1 MDNSNKEVLITGSN
15 RGIGKA
21 IAEYLSDN
29 GYNIVLHCSKNI
41 ERLENLKQ
49 GILAKGVNCR
59 CLAFDVKNR
68 EEAKKVLLNDI
79 EKNVIYY
86 GIVLNAGIAKDN
98 PFPAMED
105 DEWDDVLRT
114 NLDGFYN
121 VLKPLSLPLIQSRRG
136 RVVTLS
142 SISGLTGNRVQVNYS
157 ASKAGLIWAT
167 KAFSREVA
175 KRNITANCVAA
186 GIIDTEMTENI
197 PDEIIKQVPL
207 KRKGS
212 PKEVAS
218 LVNYLLSED
227 AGYITGQVISVNGG
241 LYI

>member
-1 MDNSNKEVLITGSN
+1 MNKEVLITGSS

-21 IAEYLSDN
+21 IAQYLSDN
-29 GYNIVLHCSKNI
+29 GYNIVLHCSKDV
-41 ERLENLKQ
+41 EKLEGLQ
-49 GILAKGVNCR
+49 QEILAKGVNCR
-59 CLAFDVKNR
+59 YLAFDIKDR
-68 EEAKKVLLNDI
+68 EEAKKVLTKDI
-79 EKNVIYY
+79 EANGIYY

-105 DEWDDVLRT
+105 EEWDSVLHT

-121 VLKPLSLPLIQSRRG
+121 VLKPLSMPLIQARKG
-136 RVVTLS
+136 RVITMS
-142 SISGLTGNRVQVNYS
+142 SISGLTGNRGQVNYS
-157 ASKAGLIWAT
+157 ASKAGLIGAT
-167 KAFSREVA
+167 KAFAREVA
-175 KRNITANCVAA
+175 KRNITANCIAA
-186 GIIDTEMTENI
+186 GIIDTDMTKDI
-197 PDEIIKQVPL
+197 PEEIIKQVPI